1 MITNIYNY
9 FKCLFVATI
18 HKLATSVEKHYK
30 LERHYKLQRNKMT
43 ETKKI
48 KLESLEI
55 KAHGFDRKIDALNI
69 LATLKIKD
77 YLDIASS
84 IKNNNDLQRR
94 RVSNPSTVYALLKE
108 DLIAGCLIPPI
119 VLAMDADEKIVFEDD
134 KIDYKIIQDS
144 IRNSAENLKIIDG
157 LQRTNILL
165 DLRNE
170 LNETT
175 NKEEYEIA
183 INHAKLKSI
192 LENELRIEL
201 NLNITRFGIL
211 YRMLTLNT
219 GQTPMSLRHQIEI
232 LYSDYYI
239 NEKDGVTLLRDAFE
253 STKIV
258 KLGQYKFS
266 EIVEGVTSY
275 IDGSEFTLDRF
286 DLLNYTKSIKKL
298 SADDTKI
305 DIFNSF
311 VSIYHLLISQ
321 MIDKSDGWR
330 FDFNQ
335 LSQENLNYFPIQK
348 KDSETGK
355 ETRNNPFGQ
364 TAEEIFLKSQIYT
377 GFGAA
382 LTVLRDKS
390 IISEITDLRDIIEK
404 ISFETTPKDAF
415 ELMMVR
421 LEQIRK
427 DSKKI
432 GESQRTF
439 FKFFFTSIFNVND
452 LDSYLIFEKAVELA
466 YRKTI

>member
-1 MITNIYNY
+1 
-9 FKCLFVATI
+9 
-18 HKLATSVEKHYK
+18 
-30 LERHYKLQRNKMT
+30 MT
-43 ETKKI
+43 EIKKI
-48 KLESLEI
+48 KLESLKI
-55 KAHGFDRKIDALNI
+55 KAHAFDRKIDALNI

-77 YLDIASS
+77 YLDIANS

-119 VLAMDADEKIVFEDD
+119 VLAMDADERISFEEEKINYNSIE
-134 KIDYKIIQDS
+134 IS
-144 IRNSAENLKIIDG
+144 IRESAENLKIIDG
-157 LQRTNILL
+157 LQRTNILI
-165 DLRNE
+165 DLKNE
-170 LNETT
+170 LSETK
-175 NKEEYEIA
+175 NKDSDEI
-183 INHAKLKSI
+183 IKNQTKLKFI

-253 STKIV
+253 STKVV

-266 EIVEGVTSY
+266 EVVEGVTSY

-321 MIDKSDGWR
+321 IIEKSKDWK
-330 FDFNQ
+330 FDFSK

-348 KDSETGK
+348 KDADTGK
-355 ETRNNPFGQ
+355 ETRTNPFGQ

-382 LTVLRDKS
+382 LSILRDKS
-390 IISEITDLRDIIEK
+390 IISDISNLKGIIEN
-404 ISFETTPKDAF
+404 ISFESTPKDAF
-415 ELMMVR
+415 EIMMVR

-439 FKFFFTSIFNVND
+439 FKFFFTSLFNIND
-452 LDSYLIFEKAVELA
+452 SDSYLIFEKAVELA

>member
-1 MITNIYNY
+1 
-9 FKCLFVATI
+9 
-18 HKLATSVEKHYK
+18 
-30 LERHYKLQRNKMT
+30 MT
-43 ETKKI
+43 EIKKI

-55 KAHGFDRKIDALNI
+55 KAHAFDRKIDALNI

-77 YLDIASS
+77 YLNIASS

-119 VLAMDADEKIVFEDD
+119 VLAMDADEKITYEEG
-134 KIDYKIIQDS
+134 KIDYKSIEASIQE
-144 IRNSAENLKIIDG
+144 SAENLKIIDG
-157 LQRTNILL
+157 LQRTNILI

-170 LNETT
+170 LSETA
-175 NKEEYEIA
+175 NKEADVIA
-183 INHAKLKSI
+183 LNQAKLKSI

-239 NEKDGVTLLRDAFE
+239 NEKNGVILLRDAFE
-253 STKIV
+253 STKVV
-258 KLGQYKFS
+258 KIGQYKFS

-298 SADDTKI
+298 SADDTKV

-311 VSIYHLLISQ
+311 VAVYHLLISQ
-321 MIDKSDGWR
+321 MIKKSNDWK
-330 FDFNQ
+330 FDFKE
-335 LSQENLNYFPIQK
+335 LSQENLNYFPVQK

-364 TAEEIFLKSQIYT
+364 TAEDIFLKSQIYT

-382 LTVLRDKS
+382 LSVLRDKS
-390 IISEITDLRDIIEK
+390 IISEISDLKGTIEN
-404 ISFETTPKDAF
+404 ISFESTPKDAF

-439 FKFFFTSIFNVND
+439 FKFFFTSLFNIND

>member
-1 MITNIYNY
+1 MQVGSNTERY
-9 FKCLFVATI
+9 C
-18 HKLATSVEKHYK
+18 K
-30 LERHYKLQRNKMT
+30 LERNKMT
-43 ETKKI
+43 EIKKI
-48 KLESLEI
+48 KLESLDI
-55 KAHGFDRKIDALNI
+55 KAHAFDRKIDALNI

-119 VLAMDADEKIVFEDD
+119 VLAMDADEKITYEEG
-134 KIDYKIIQDS
+134 KIDYKSIEASIQE
-144 IRNSAENLKIIDG
+144 SAENLKIIDG
-157 LQRTNILL
+157 LQRTNILI

-170 LNETT
+170 LSETA
-175 NKEEYEIA
+175 NKEADEIA
-183 INHAKLKSI
+183 LNQAKLKSI

-239 NEKDGVTLLRDAFE
+239 NEKNGVTLLRDAFE
-253 STKIV
+253 STKVV
-258 KLGQYKFS
+258 KIGQYKFS

-298 SADDTKI
+298 SADDTKV

-311 VSIYHLLISQ
+311 VAIYHLLISQ
-321 MIDKSDGWR
+321 MITKSNGWK
-330 FDFNQ
+330 FDFKE
-335 LSQENLNYFPIQK
+335 LSQENLNYFPVQK

-382 LTVLRDKS
+382 LSILRDKS
-390 IISEITDLRDIIEK
+390 IISEMSNLKGIIEN
-404 ISFETTPKDAF
+404 IYFESTPKDAF

-439 FKFFFTSIFNVND
+439 FKFFFTSLFNIND